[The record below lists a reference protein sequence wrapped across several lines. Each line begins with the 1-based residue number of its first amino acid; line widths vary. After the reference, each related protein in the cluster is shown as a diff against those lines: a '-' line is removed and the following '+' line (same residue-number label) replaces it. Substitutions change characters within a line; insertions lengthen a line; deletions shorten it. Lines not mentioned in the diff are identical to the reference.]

1 MTTPADQ
8 NDEPPRRRIIPW
20 IAGGSAAVLCA
31 AGIAWGVASAQSSAP
46 APSHTLVAV
55 GTPIPSVPP
64 ITGPTTSPSASSK
77 DPAATTAPTPD
88 PRFGAAVAKTVST
101 GDSSSFGGQVAVTV
115 SPFTAVTVSASGPG
129 EVSGPGMKATVV
141 VRNGGSTPVDL
152 SSLSVNGY
160 YGDDYTPASPVASET
175 TGLTGSLAAG
185 DQATGSYVF
194 SVPKDAQSAFR
205 VTVGSGAS
213 PIVLVK

>member
-8 NDEPPRRRIIPW
+8 NDEPPRRRITPW
-20 IAGGSAAVLCA
+20 IAGGSAVVLCA
-31 AGIAWGVASAQSSAP
+31 AGIIWGVAASQSAAP

-55 GTPIPSVPP
+55 GTPVPSVPP
-64 ITGPTTSPSASSK
+64 ITGPTSTPGATSK
-77 DPAATTAPTPD
+77 DPAATADPTPD
-88 PRFGAAVAKTVST
+88 PRFGAAVAQTVST

-115 SPFTAVTVSASGPG
+115 SAFTAVTVSASGPG

-152 SSLSVNGY
+152 SSISVNGY
-160 YGDDYTPASPVASET
+160 YGDEYTPASPVASET

-185 DQATGSYVF
+185 EQASGAYVF
-194 SVPKDAQSAFR
+194 SVPKDSQSAFR